1 MNTFLCSYIQKKI
14 NYNFY
19 FIRKK
24 KTFLYWSQSEVKQR
38 EDYILTNLVLL
49 NQTEKSSTI
58 KLIMATNL

>member
-1 MNTFLCSYIQKKI
+1 MQQD
-14 NYNFY
+14 
-19 FIRKK
+19 R
-24 KTFLYWSQSEVKQR
+24 SQSEVKQR